1 MQMGPFGFKRA
12 RRAGLS
18 RYSRGQ
24 EGSQI
29 VEFAMVLPLFL
40 VFALAAFD
48 FGQVF
53 ALRDK
58 LDNSA
63 REGARQ
69 ASKQTLFTEVFNGPP
84 SANTTAVAES
94 VFDYL
99 LQAKVVQGCSL
110 NGGKNS
116 GAFAWTFSAKKCAD
130 DLTITVERNVLVAMN
145 GGEVSMSRVTV
156 SYPAHFLFFHTVIGL
171 LAPGATYS
179 STFVLSPQAI
189 MQNL

>member
-1 MQMGPFGFKRA
+1 MQMGLFGFERA
-12 RRAGLS
+12 RQVGLC
-18 RYSRGQ
+18 RYYRGQ

-69 ASKQTLFTEVFNGPP
+69 ASEQTLFTEVSNGPP
-84 SANTTAVAES
+84 TANTTAVAQS

-99 LQAKVVQGCSL
+99 LQAKVIQGCSL

-130 DLTITVERNVLVAMN
+130 DLTITVERNVLVPMN

-156 SYPAHFLFFHTVIGL
+156 SYPAHFLFFHNVAGL

-179 STFVLSPQAI
+179 STFVLTPQSI

>member
-1 MQMGPFGFKRA
+1 MRMGLLGCRPA
-12 RRAGLS
+12 RPGSS
-18 RYSRGQ
+18 RPHLRGR

-29 VEFAMVLPLFL
+29 LEFAMVLPLFL

-63 REGARQ
+63 REGARL
-69 ASKQTLFTEVFNGPP
+69 ASEQTLFTEVSNGPP
-84 SANTTAVAES
+84 SANTTAVAQS

-99 LQAKVVQGCSL
+99 LQAQVVRGCSL

-145 GGEVSMSRVTV
+145 GGEVSMSRITV
-156 SYPAHFLFFHTVIGL
+156 SYPAHFLFFHTIIGL

-179 STFVLSPQAI
+179 STFVLTPQAV

>member
-1 MQMGPFGFKRA
+1 MRMPLLGGRTAQLGSSHPH
-12 RRAGLS
+12 L
-18 RYSRGQ
+18 RGR

-63 REGARQ
+63 REGARL
-69 ASKQTLFTEVFNGPP
+69 ASQQTLFTEVSNGPP
-84 SANTTAVAES
+84 SANTTAVAQS

-99 LQAKVVQGCSL
+99 LQAQVVRGCSL

-116 GAFAWTFSAKKCAD
+116 GAFAWTFSAKKCTD
-130 DLTITVERNVLVAMN
+130 DLTVTVERNVLVAMN

-156 SYPAHFLFFHTVIGL
+156 SYPAHFLFFHKVIGL
-171 LAPGATYS
+171 LTPGATYS
-179 STFVLSPQAI
+179 STFVLTPQAV

>member
-1 MQMGPFGFKRA
+1 MRMRLFGCGVA
-12 RRAGLS
+12 RPSGLCS
-18 RYSRGQ
+18 HLRGQ

-69 ASKQTLFTEVFNGPP
+69 AAQQTLFTEVFNGPP
-84 SANTTAVAES
+84 SANTTAVAQS

-99 LQAKVVQGCSL
+99 LEAKVVQGCNL

-116 GAFAWTFSAKKCAD
+116 GAFAWTFTAKKCAD
-130 DLTITVERNVLVAMN
+130 DLTITVERNVLVAVN

-156 SYPAHFLFFHTVIGL
+156 SYPAHFLFFHKVIGL

-179 STFVLSPQAI
+179 STFVLTPQAV

>member
-1 MQMGPFGFKRA
+1 MRMGLFSCRQPQSGRSLPYPFHQK
-12 RRAGLS
+12 
-18 RYSRGQ
+18 
-24 EGSQI
+24 GSQI

-69 ASKQTLFTEVFNGPP
+69 ASQQTLFTEVFNGPP
-84 SANTTAVAES
+84 SANTTAVAQS

-110 NGGKNS
+110 NAGKNS
-116 GAFAWTFSAKKCAD
+116 GAFTWTFSAKKCAD

-179 STFVLSPQAI
+179 STFVLTPQAI

>member
-1 MQMGPFGFKRA
+1 MRMRLFGCGRL
-12 RRAGLS
+12 RPSGCLLRL
-18 RYSRGQ
+18 RGQ
-24 EGSQI
+24 KGSQI

-40 VFALAAFD
+40 VFAIAAFD

-69 ASKQTLFTEVFNGPP
+69 AAQQTLFTEVFNGPP
-84 SANTTAVAES
+84 SANTTAVAQS

-99 LQAKVVQGCSL
+99 LEAKVVQGCSL

-116 GAFAWTFSAKKCAD
+116 GAFAWTFTAKKCAD
-130 DLTITVERNVLVAMN
+130 DLTITVERNVLVAVN

-156 SYPAHFLFFHTVIGL
+156 SYPAHFLFFHKVIGL

-179 STFVLSPQAI
+179 STFVLTPQAV

>member
-1 MQMGPFGFKRA
+1 MRVTLFSC
-12 RRAGLS
+12 RRAQPS
-18 RYSRGQ
+18 RSIPDLRHQ

-29 VEFAMVLPLFL
+29 LEFAMVLPLSL
-40 VFALAAFD
+40 VFAIAAFD

-69 ASKQTLFTEVFNGPP
+69 ASQQTLFTEIFHGPP
-84 SANTTAVAES
+84 SANTAAVAQS

-99 LQAKVVQGCSL
+99 LQAKVVQGCNL

-116 GAFAWTFSAKKCAD
+116 GAFVWTFTAKKCAD

-145 GGEVSMSRVTV
+145 GGKVSMSRVTV

-179 STFVLSPQAI
+179 STFVLTPQAT

>member
-1 MQMGPFGFKRA
+1 MRVTLFSC
-12 RRAGLS
+12 RRAQPS
-18 RYSRGQ
+18 RSIPDLRHQ

-29 VEFAMVLPLFL
+29 LEFAMVLPLFL
-40 VFALAAFD
+40 VFAIAAFD

-69 ASKQTLFTEVFNGPP
+69 ASQQTLFTEVFNGPP
-84 SANTTAVAES
+84 SADTAAVAQS

-99 LQAKVVQGCSL
+99 LQAKVVRGCTL

-116 GAFAWTFSAKKCAD
+116 GAFAWTFTAKKCAD

-179 STFVLSPQAI
+179 STFVLTPQAT

>member
-1 MQMGPFGFKRA
+1 MRVTLFSC
-12 RRAGLS
+12 RRAQPS
-18 RYSRGQ
+18 RSIPDLRHQ

-29 VEFAMVLPLFL
+29 LEFAMVLPLFL
-40 VFALAAFD
+40 VFAIAAFD
-48 FGQVF
+48 FGHVF

-69 ASKQTLFTEVFNGPP
+69 ASQQTLFTEVFNGPP
-84 SANTTAVAES
+84 SANTAAVAQS

-99 LQAKVVQGCSL
+99 LQAKVVQGCAL

-116 GAFAWTFSAKKCAD
+116 GAFVWTFTAKKCAD

-179 STFVLSPQAI
+179 STFVLTPQAT

>member
-1 MQMGPFGFKRA
+1 MRMGLFS
-12 RRAGLS
+12 RRGPHPRRSFPHLCHQA
-18 RYSRGQ
+18 
-24 EGSQI
+24 GSQI
-29 VEFAMVLPLFL
+29 LEFAMVLPLFL

-69 ASKQTLFTEVFNGPP
+69 ASQQTLFTEVYNGPP
-84 SANTTAVAES
+84 SANTTAVAQS
-94 VFDYL
+94 VYDYL
-99 LQAKVVQGCSL
+99 VEAKVVQACSL
-110 NGGKNS
+110 SGGKNS
-116 GAFAWTFSAKKCAD
+116 GAFSWTFTVKKCPD
-130 DLTITVERNVLVAMN
+130 DLTITVERNLLVSLN
-145 GGEVSMSRVTV
+145 GGDVSMSRVTV
-156 SYPAHFLFFHTVIGL
+156 SYPAHFLFFHNVIGL

-179 STFVLSPQAI
+179 STFILTPQAV

>member
-1 MQMGPFGFKRA
+1 MRMRLLGC
-12 RRAGLS
+12 RRPRPSGYLL
-18 RYSRGQ
+18 RLRGQ
-24 EGSQI
+24 KGSQI

-40 VFALAAFD
+40 VFAIAAFD

-69 ASKQTLFTEVFNGPP
+69 AAQQTLFTEVFNGPP
-84 SANTTAVAES
+84 SANTTAVAQS

-99 LQAKVVQGCSL
+99 LEAKVVQGCSL

-130 DLTITVERNVLVAMN
+130 DLTVTVERNVLVAMN

-156 SYPAHFLFFHTVIGL
+156 SYPAHFLFFHRVIGL

-179 STFVLSPQAI
+179 STFVLTPQAV

>member
-1 MQMGPFGFKRA
+1 MRMGLFSCRTAPPS
-12 RRAGLS
+12 GL
-18 RYSRGQ
+18 RPHVRGQ

-40 VFALAAFD
+40 VFAIAAFD

-69 ASKQTLFTEVFNGPP
+69 AAQQTLFTEASNGPP
-84 SANTTAVAES
+84 SANTTAVAQS

-99 LQAKVVQGCSL
+99 LEAKVVQGCSL

-116 GAFAWTFSAKKCAD
+116 GAFAWIFTAKKCAD
-130 DLTITVERNVLVAMN
+130 DLTIIVERNVLVAVN

-156 SYPAHFLFFHTVIGL
+156 SYPAHFLFFHKVIGL

-179 STFVLSPQAI
+179 STFVLTPQAV

>member
-1 MQMGPFGFKRA
+1 MRMGLFGCRA
-12 RRAGLS
+12 ATPSGLRPHVRR
-18 RYSRGQ
+18 Q

-29 VEFAMVLPLFL
+29 VEFAVVLPVFL
-40 VFALAAFD
+40 VFAIAAFD

-63 REGARQ
+63 REGARE
-69 ASKQTLFTEVFNGPP
+69 ASQQTLFTEVFNGPP
-84 SANTTAVAES
+84 SANTTAVAQS

-110 NGGKNS
+110 SGGKNS
-116 GAFAWTFSAKKCAD
+116 GAFAWTFTAKKCAD
-130 DLTITVERNVLVAMN
+130 DLTITVERNVLGAMN

-156 SYPAHFLFFHTVIGL
+156 SYPAHFLFFHKVIGL

-179 STFVLSPQAI
+179 STFILTPQAT

>member
-1 MQMGPFGFKRA
+1 MRMGLFGSRPA
-12 RRAGLS
+12 RRAGLR
-18 RYSRGQ
+18 RYVRGK

-69 ASKQTLFTEVFNGPP
+69 ASQQSLFTEVYNGPP
-84 SANTTAVAES
+84 SANTTAVAQS

-99 LQAKVVQGCSL
+99 LQAKVVQGCNL

-156 SYPAHFLFFHTVIGL
+156 SYPAHFLFFHNVAAL

-179 STFVLSPQAI
+179 STFVLTPQAI

>member
-1 MQMGPFGFKRA
+1 MQMGLFGRKPVRPS
-12 RRAGLS
+12 GLCH
-18 RYSRGQ
+18 YFRGQ

-69 ASKQTLFTEVFNGPP
+69 ASQQTLFTETSNGPP
-84 SANTTAVAES
+84 SANTTAVAQS

-116 GAFAWTFSAKKCAD
+116 GAFAWTFTAKKCAD
-130 DLTITVERNVLVAMN
+130 DLTISVERNVLVAMN

-156 SYPAHFLFFHTVIGL
+156 SYPAHFLFFHKVAGL
-171 LAPGATYS
+171 LAPRATYS
-179 STFVLSPQAI
+179 STFVLTPQAV
-189 MQNL
+189 MLNL